1 MKKFGI
7 IAAMQEEMQEIQK
20 IMDDAKKTKIYDL
33 NFIKGKIG
41 NYEVVLVEAGVGKVN
56 AARTTQI
63 LIDNF
68 EIDAI
73 INVGSAAA
81 ANEKLNIG
89 DNKSA
94 KTSNKWLVFK
104 IEITTENN
112 TTNPPINKIVLIEF
126 EMLFPIIPP
135 KLDSVRLSLDEV
147 YLLELDMYE
156 FFLYFQN
163 LKTIPT
169 VIDARRWVISKI
181 KPIVEL
187 ANILI
192 PTVPTINKG
201 PELLVKLKR
210 RSHSSLEQ
218 ILFVLK
224 SAAIF
229 APIGYPLI
237 IPIIKAKL
245 PSPRIL
251 KTGFINLFKSF
262 PR

>member
-89 DNKSA
+89 DIVIANKLVQHDFDITAFGHPKGYISNVGQYLECDKKLVTNMDEA
-94 KTSNKWLVFK
+94 IKKINNNEFKTIIGTIASGDIFCTEINMKYKIKSKFNADAIEMEGAAIAQVCKLDNIPFIVIRGISDSPNGNNNVTFEEYLEK
-104 IEITTENN
+104 ASQRCAELIEIFMKN
-112 TTNPPINKIVLIEF
+112 
-126 EMLFPIIPP
+126 
-135 KLDSVRLSLDEV
+135 
-147 YLLELDMYE
+147 
-156 FFLYFQN
+156 
-163 LKTIPT
+163 
-169 VIDARRWVISKI
+169 
-181 KPIVEL
+181 
-187 ANILI
+187 
-192 PTVPTINKG
+192 
-201 PELLVKLKR
+201 
-210 RSHSSLEQ
+210 
-218 ILFVLK
+218 
-224 SAAIF
+224 
-229 APIGYPLI
+229 
-237 IPIIKAKL
+237 
-245 PSPRIL
+245 
-251 KTGFINLFKSF
+251 
-262 PR
+262 